1 MYDIYIV
8 LLLIGLYNM
17 INIYNIM
24 KLLLCLCMFVGVIIW
39 GIENLKELLNNKYNK
54 VEIVFF
60 FFLNYLGMFGFMR
73 MRNNK

>member
-60 FFLNYLGMFGFMR
+60 FF
-73 MRNNK
+73 

>member
-1 MYDIYIV
+1 
-8 LLLIGLYNM
+8 M

-60 FFLNYLGMFGFMR
+60 FLNYLGMFGFMR